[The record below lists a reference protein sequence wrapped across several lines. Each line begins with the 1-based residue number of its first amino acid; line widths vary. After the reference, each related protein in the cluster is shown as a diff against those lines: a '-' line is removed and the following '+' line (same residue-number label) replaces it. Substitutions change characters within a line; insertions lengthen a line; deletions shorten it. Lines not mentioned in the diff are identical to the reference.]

1 MKTTNSLCGSVCTA
15 ACFTQGTQREVSAK
29 CIKEAHKTQCT
40 NRKTMLF
47 SLLLSSVPFARLPS
61 VLVDAR
67 LSGVPLFWNN
77 ADTRK

>member
-1 MKTTNSLCGSVCTA
+1 
-15 ACFTQGTQREVSAK
+15 
-29 CIKEAHKTQCT
+29 
-40 NRKTMLF
+40 MLF